1 MTETT
6 KVKPIRATDEV
17 IKRFNALT
25 ENFSNQGAAL
35 EALINAWEIQNAK
48 SAVPERES
56 DIADFDSHMQ
66 SIQRAFVHSLE
77 LAQNADARAMDT
89 YRRKLET
96 LEAEKE
102 ELRRKLEQ
110 SETTARFMTGH
121 RDNALKER
129 DQEQAR
135 ADAAEKRAAT
145 LEAALESEK
154 AHAAAQIADK
164 EKLANSL
171 TAQVAEQSNRIREN
185 AAAVAKAESL
195 KKDLDT
201 VKRQLADAQTAA
213 QIAEAKALADKTLAV
228 SAARQEANTRL
239 LELTNENAALRVELE
254 KLKAEV
260 AASRPTPAKN
270 PALMNDQRT
279 APTPKTPRKKA
290 AAKKADATP
299 TSDAATM
306 GDANAQLEMDNANK
320 EEGT

>member
-56 DIADFDSHMQ
+56 DIADFDSHIQ
-66 SIQRAFVHSLE
+66 SVQRAFVHSLE

-135 ADAAEKRAAT
+135 ANAAEKRAAT
-145 LEAALESEK
+145 LETALESEK
-154 AHAAAQIADK
+154 ANAAAQIADK
-164 EKLANSL
+164 QKLIDNL
-171 TAQVAEQSNRIREN
+171 TAQVSDISDRAREN
-185 AAAVAKAESL
+185 AAAVAKAATL
-195 KKDLDT
+195 QT
-201 VKRQLADAQTAA
+201 QLAAAEAQILQLKNQAEIDKGLAEIALEKAVAAAERKAARDAAEYQEAANVTIRGLYQQINQLMERVTAA
-213 QIAEAKALADKTLAV
+213 EEKA
-228 SAARQEANTRL
+228 
-239 LELTNENAALRVELE
+239 NAATVTD
-254 KLKAEV
+254 A
-260 AASRPTPAKN
+260 
-270 PALMNDQRT
+270 ALMNDQQT
-279 APTPKTPRKKA
+279 APTPKPPRKRTA
-290 AAKKADATP
+290 TKKANDAP
-299 TSDAATM
+299 TGDAATT
-306 GDANAQLEMDNANK
+306 DNADAPS
-320 EEGT
+320 T